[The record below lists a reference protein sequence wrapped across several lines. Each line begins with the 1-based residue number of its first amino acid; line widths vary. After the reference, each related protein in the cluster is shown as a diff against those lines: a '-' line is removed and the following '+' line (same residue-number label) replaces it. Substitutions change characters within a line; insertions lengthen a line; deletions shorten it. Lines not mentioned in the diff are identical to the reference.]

1 MLRRS
6 GPFRAFICV
15 LVCGL
20 LASMVATSCM
30 GAIDIWLPDALA
42 ILTNHLD
49 IKHQLQ
55 TLAIARDLGVS
66 CLASL
71 NDLAMA
77 SRFVDRV
84 CLMKAGS
91 VVASGPVEEVVTSER
106 IHEVYDV
113 EARVTPAGPAGDD

>member
-30 GAIDIWLPDALA
+30 GAIDISLPDALA

-66 CLASL
+66 CLAAL

-106 IHEVYDV
+106 SHEV
-113 EARVTPAGPAGDD
+113 